1 MFAIPPL
8 FARSEIDQ
16 IIEMP
21 HVTLAQKL
29 ILKHR
34 AKRWR
39 ERHGELEW
47 HIVTHQTL
55 HHAKQRNVTFCDCLK
70 KPVFLEEMF
79 MLRMTDERKMRVE
92 NEREVTHLIPDT
104 GYRKGEI
111 SPAS

>member
-1 MFAIPPL
+1 MFAIPLL
-8 FARSEIDQ
+8 FACSEIDQ

-21 HVTLAQKL
+21 HVTFAQKL

-47 HIVTHQTL
+47 HIVTDQTL

-70 KPVFLEEMF
+70 EPVFLEEMF
-79 MLRMTDERKMRVE
+79 MLRMPNKRKVSVQ
-92 NEREVTHLIPDT
+92 NESEVTGH
-104 GYRKGEI
+104 
-111 SPAS
+111 

>member
-1 MFAIPPL
+1 
-8 FARSEIDQ
+8 
-16 IIEMP
+16 MP

-55 HHAKQRNVTFCDCLK
+55 HHAKQRDVTFGYCLK
-70 KPVFLEEMF
+70 EPVFLEEMLLF
-79 MLRMTDERKMRVE
+79 RMTDKR
-92 NEREVTHLIPDT
+92 
-104 GYRKGEI
+104 
-111 SPAS
+111 